1 MWSESW
7 SRHLAK
13 TIRGDRSAAG
23 RPPRAFSASRRF
35 VFRASSLVGHHLA
48 SRLTSVR
55 ESERDVA
62 VQQVLLR
69 LRVRVGVLLR
79 LALLP
84 DVLRLPVAAA
94 AVPAAEA
101 AGGLRRRRR
110 LRRRARVRRVRSGV
124 VRRRLVGRA
133 RAAVDVAPG
142 DVQGNVGVDRV
153 LLGLRVG
160 VGVLLG
166 LGRLDRR
173 SDSWPLPP
181 QPDQHWC
188 CRRSASRLHLV
199 GVARVRRIGVCVVRH
214 VWSAELEPPR
224 IVPAGDV
231 HGHVGVDRILL
242 GLRVGVGVLL
252 GLADWIDVLTLAVTA
267 TARTSSSCCRRSA
280 SAVASGRLA
289 RVRRIGVCVVASA
302 SGSPCSN
309 RPIGCSL
316 RRCSRARW
324 R

>member
-48 SRLTSVR
+48 SRLTPVR

-69 LRVRVGVLLR
+69 PRVRVGVLLR

-101 AGGLRRRRR
+101 AGGLRWPRR
-110 LRRRARVRRVRSGV
+110 LRRRARVRRVRSGG
-124 VRRRLVGRA
+124 VRRRLVGSA

-153 LLGLRVG
+153 LLGLGVG

-166 LGRLDRR
+166 LGRL
-173 SDSWPLPP
+173 
-181 QPDQHWC
+181 
-188 CRRSASRLHLV
+188 V
-199 GVARVRRIGVCVVRH
+199 
-214 VWSAELEPPR
+214 
-224 IVPAGDV
+224 
-231 HGHVGVDRILL
+231 
-242 GLRVGVGVLL
+242 
-252 GLADWIDVLTLAVTA
+252 DVLTTGRYRRS
-267 TARTSSSCCRRSA
+267 RTSSSCCRRSA
-280 SAVASGRLA
+280 SASRSASWCSCSAQSLLR
-289 RVRRIGVCVVASA
+289 CSSA
-302 SGSPCSN
+302 SGSPCSY
-309 RPIGCSL
+309 RRGCSL